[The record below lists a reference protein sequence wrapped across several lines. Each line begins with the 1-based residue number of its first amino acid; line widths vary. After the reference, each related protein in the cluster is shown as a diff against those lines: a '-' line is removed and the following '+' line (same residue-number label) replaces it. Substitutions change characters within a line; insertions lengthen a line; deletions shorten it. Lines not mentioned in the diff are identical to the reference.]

1 MVWDLHSGKLHADM
15 EYTFFLSVSVGPD
28 NESLACT
35 YLQVSLASKASHSY
49 WQGTATDKATETL
62 FYCMFQALC
71 QYWPHQQFLKEL
83 FAIRELCLPIEITSM
98 EFCYSKYKINYSKM
112 SYSSCF

>member
-1 MVWDLHSGKLHADM
+1 M
-15 EYTFFLSVSVGPD
+15 FFLSVSVGPD

-71 QYWPHQQFLKEL
+71 QY
-83 FAIRELCLPIEITSM
+83 
-98 EFCYSKYKINYSKM
+98 
-112 SYSSCF
+112 